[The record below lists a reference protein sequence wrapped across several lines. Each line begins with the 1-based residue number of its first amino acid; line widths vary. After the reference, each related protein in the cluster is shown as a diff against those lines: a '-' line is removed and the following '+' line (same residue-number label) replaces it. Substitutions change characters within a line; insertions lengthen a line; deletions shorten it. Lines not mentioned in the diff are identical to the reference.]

1 MPAYVIQSYADVT
14 DATEKD
20 QNTGRA
26 ISSFDIHTSADNS
39 ATYLLWTES
48 APMLK
53 EGMDPHSPEAELAE
67 NQSTQTQ
74 IYGSRLQQGT
84 WSGRTQV
91 TEAEAIY
98 GNVDFAVDD
107 SGNLVVM
114 ASRNEAED
122 TASSTPRTGCD
133 LVSFSSGQQAC
144 AG

>member
-1 MPAYVIQSYADVT
+1 M
-14 DATEKD
+14 
-20 QNTGRA
+20 
-26 ISSFDIHTSADNS
+26 
-39 ATYLLWTES
+39 
-48 APMLK
+48 
-53 EGMDPHSPEAELAE
+53 
-67 NQSTQTQ
+67 
-74 IYGSRLQQGT
+74 QQGT

-133 LVSFSSGQQAC
+133 LVSFKAVPDSRPVLDNLEISDVAEGENGTAFSEK
-144 AG
+144 